1 MPTAAHLLRRNGVYY
16 WRRKMPKAL
25 VACQNR
31 AHVLISLRTFNP
43 KQASSLAAQLD
54 ALLDDLTTMPDARL
68 LTQPQLDGMLRDVLM
83 HHLAKL
89 ERVAAVEKLE
99 RGFDRSR
106 AERDDLRTAWVYR
119 LLESKGP
126 SAQVSNDDREVD
138 PCRRL
143 RREGDRIHR
152 RAPEPPSG
160 QRIGPDQA
168 PHSPP
173 LAGGAERRAHR
184 RQ

>member
-1 MPTAAHLLRRNGVYY
+1 M
-16 WRRKMPKAL
+16 MPKAL

-43 KQASSLAAQLD
+43 KQASSLAAQFD
-54 ALLDDLTTMPDARL
+54 ALLDDLTTMHDAPL

-99 RGFDRSR
+99 RGFNRGR

-126 SAQVSNDDREVD
+126 SAQVSDDDREA
-138 PCRRL
+138 
-143 RREGDRIHR
+143 I
-152 RAPEPPSG
+152 
-160 QRIGPDQA
+160 
-168 PHSPP
+168 
-173 LAGGAERRAHR
+173 LADSFDDKD
-184 RQ
+184 